1 MTALMGVTYNGLK
14 PFDSPTVGDLKTT
27 SQIIAKKLS
36 VKKDFIQDIKTAEK
50 VFPVRSE
57 LEPTTL
63 SPLRTPSTS
72 GILLDDIMMNG
83 YEKRTKHKHTDK
95 TEEKIERKRRR

>member
-1 MTALMGVTYNGLK
+1 LQ
-14 PFDSPTVGDLKTT
+14 VGDLKTT

-57 LEPTTL
+57 LETNNTVTL
-63 SPLRTPSTS
+63 ENTIHLRHIV
-72 GILLDDIMMNG
+72 G
-83 YEKRTKHKHTDK
+83 
-95 TEEKIERKRRR
+95 